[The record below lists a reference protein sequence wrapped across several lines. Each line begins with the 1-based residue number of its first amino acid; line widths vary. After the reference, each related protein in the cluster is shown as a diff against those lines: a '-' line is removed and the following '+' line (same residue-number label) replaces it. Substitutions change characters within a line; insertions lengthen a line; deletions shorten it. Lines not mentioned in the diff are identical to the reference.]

1 MELHLTDT
9 ITNIGTNN
17 YALSKYNM
25 RYILIEVGK
34 KINNKPA
41 YLPTLRKKGKFTS
54 NQLKNLRSK
63 N

>member
-41 YLPTLRKKGKFTS
+41 YLLLEKKGKFTS

>member
-17 YALSKYNM
+17 NALSKYNM

-41 YLPTLRKKGKFTS
+41 YLLLEKKGS
-54 NQLKNLRSK
+54 LQVIN
-63 N
+63 